1 MNEPSMK
8 KKVLISGSG
17 VAGILC
23 ALSLDAEKYDI
34 EIIERADS
42 FRNIGFSITLW
53 KSGFTHIKGVLSKH
67 EQSFIEGKDY
77 FPVNSFTFFG
87 GMKLK
92 KLKQLSSKGYAWC
105 IEREHLMD
113 ILEKAL
119 LSKIKSEQLS
129 FSTTVDTVQENNEGV
144 LVRFNGGKSKTYDF
158 VLVAEGINSTTRS
171 LIFPTQE
178 RIIPLGQ
185 NLRYAWFDKETDLQ
199 DGGALF
205 FTQHHIGVIHPPYT
219 RNLLGYYFK
228 DGTSSLNQQVF
239 ERKMFSVIKQP
250 AGQETSLDHETSHVF
265 NLKNVYLPQYHS
277 KRIVL
282 IGDAAHGRPPTLGFG
297 TSLAVEDS
305 IAISRLLN
313 ESDSLNMIE
322 SKLENF
328 SRTRSRRIEKIYRF
342 QGFIHKF
349 ITGNIFKV
357 RILSVCLKLFYA
369 RYIEYKIKRFA
380 SYEVQT
386 DSSI

>member
-1 MNEPSMK
+1 MNEPSTK
-8 KKVLISGSG
+8 KKILISGSG

-34 EIIERADS
+34 EIIERADT

-53 KSGFTHIKGVLSKH
+53 KSGFTHIRKILSKH

-92 KLKQLSSKGYAWC
+92 KLKQLSSEGYAWV
-105 IEREHLMD
+105 IEREHLMEL
-113 ILEKAL
+113 LEKAL
-119 LSKIKSEQLS
+119 LSKIKPEQLS
-129 FSTTVDTVQENNEGV
+129 FSTVIKEIREDENGVTVQINDDIKKV
-144 LVRFNGGKSKTYDF
+144 YDF
-158 VLVAEGINSTTRS
+158 VIIAEGINSTTRKLVFS
-171 LIFPTQE
+171 TQE

-185 NLRYAWFDKETDLQ
+185 SLRYAWFDKETDLQ
-199 DGGALF
+199 YGAALF

-228 DGTSSLNQQVF
+228 DGTSLEKQEAF

-250 AGQETSLDHETSHVF
+250 DGQETSLDYETSRVF
-265 NLKNVYLPQYHS
+265 DLKNVYLPKYHS

-305 IAISRLLN
+305 VAICSAIN
-313 ESDSLNMIE
+313 EAASFGSIE
-322 SKLENF
+322 AALEHF
-328 SRTRSRRIEKIYRF
+328 SRTRSERIEEVYRF
-342 QGFIHKF
+342 QNFIHKF
-349 ITGNIFKV
+349 ITGNVLKV
-357 RILSVCLKLFYA
+357 RILSLCLKLFYA
-369 RYIEYKIKRFA
+369 RYIEYRIKRFA
-380 SYEVQT
+380 SYEIQA